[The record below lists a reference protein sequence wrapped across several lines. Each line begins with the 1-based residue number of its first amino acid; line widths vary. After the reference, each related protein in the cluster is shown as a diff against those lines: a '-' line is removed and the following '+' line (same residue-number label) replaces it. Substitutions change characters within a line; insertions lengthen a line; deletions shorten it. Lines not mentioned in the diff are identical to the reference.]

1 MKRLF
6 LTISVMMMCLT
17 TWAQNDEMTRAQ
29 ADKLDS
35 ITVKLMNQQR
45 YEDAIKA
52 KERELTI
59 LKTLYGEKDSTYICQ
74 LAFSAKLYYRNKQ
87 VEEAVKIVEKAVQLY
102 ADNISNNDG
111 LYAFYLDNLSLYQLS
126 AEEYDKARENCR
138 KALTIYE
145 QLGKKDYDLAII
157 LMRMAE
163 ICHYNGE
170 NQEALKFELRSLNTI
185 KNVFGRHSDE
195 YIAELPFLQKYYQAL
210 GDEKNAKEI
219 EETIKKLKKE
229 KENGIVD
236 LPEPTKFKSEEI
248 CREHNDD
255 AYKCITYYLTH
266 KLSAPQIN
274 QAAQYIINWTDAS
287 GDVTIPVGEEMAALT
302 TSEKTLPYFIAYLA
316 SYSYY
321 CLTENIKQLDEKF
334 FAESIDILLQFY
346 EPNSELTGKVDLLEN
361 YLKLKKKGKLEKEL
375 SKVYSKLNP
384 KESK

>member
-1 MKRLF
+1 MKKVF
-6 LTISVMMMCLT
+6 LTIAFMMMCLT
-17 TWAQNDEMTRAQ
+17 TWAQSDEMTRAQ

-59 LKTLYGEKDSTYICQ
+59 LKTLYGEKDSTYIRQ

-87 VEEAVKIVEKAVQLY
+87 AKEAATIVEKAAQLY
-102 ADNISNNDG
+102 ADNMSNNDD
-111 LYAFYLDNLSLYQLS
+111 LYAFYLDNLSLYQLTV
-126 AEEYDKARENCR
+126 EDYGKAKENCR

-157 LMRMAE
+157 LMHMAE
-163 ICHYNGE
+163 ACHYCGE
-170 NQEALKFELRSLNTI
+170 TKEALKYELRSLNII
-185 KNVFGRHSDE
+185 KNVHGRHSDE
-195 YIAELPFLQKYYQAL
+195 YIGELPFLQKYYQAL
-210 GDEKNAKEI
+210 GDKKNAKEI
-219 EETIKKLKKE
+219 EETISKLQKE
-229 KENGIVD
+229 KEDGIVD

-248 CREHNDD
+248 CREHNAD
-255 AYKCITYYLTH
+255 AFKCIKYYLTH

-321 CLTENIKQLDEKF
+321 CLTENTKQLDEKY
-334 FAESIDILLQFY
+334 FAYAIVILLQFY
-346 EPNSELTGKVDLLEN
+346 EPNSELTGKVELFEN
-361 YLKLKKKGKLEKEL
+361 YLKLQKKGKLEKEL
-375 SKVYSKLNP
+375 SKVYSKLNL